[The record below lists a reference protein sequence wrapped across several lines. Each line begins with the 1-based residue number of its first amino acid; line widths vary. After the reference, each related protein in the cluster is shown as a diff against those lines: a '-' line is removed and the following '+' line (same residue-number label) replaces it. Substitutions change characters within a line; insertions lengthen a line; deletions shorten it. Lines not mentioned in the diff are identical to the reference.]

1 MRDTQGL
8 SDDEHHQVEADLFY
22 EFQARAGDLSKM
34 RLTDW
39 ECLFFARHHSLPTR
53 LLDWTDT
60 FGTALYFSVEYWQE
74 TVALDR
80 RPAVWVMNPYQLNE
94 QTWDQREIISPK
106 YLGIEKDGEYWDF
119 GELLDDTGEWGGDGR
134 VAIYPVQIN
143 DRVRAQSGWF
153 TIHGNDRRPLEVQY
167 PGLLAKI
174 VIEPACN
181 NELKK
186 MFEFT
191 GMNKFSLYTDL
202 DSLAEWLREDHLAWK
217 NRELRKRR

>member
-1 MRDTQGL
+1 MTLTFECASWSEIQKAWEAVNGKLNTQNEILWYRGCRESSFELLPTLMRDTQGL

-94 QTWDQREIISPK
+94 QTWEQREIISPK

-119 GELLDDTGEWGGDGR
+119 G
-134 VAIYPVQIN
+134 
-143 DRVRAQSGWF
+143 
-153 TIHGNDRRPLEVQY
+153 
-167 PGLLAKI
+167 
-174 VIEPACN
+174 
-181 NELKK
+181 
-186 MFEFT
+186 
-191 GMNKFSLYTDL
+191 
-202 DSLAEWLREDHLAWK
+202 
-217 NRELRKRR
+217 